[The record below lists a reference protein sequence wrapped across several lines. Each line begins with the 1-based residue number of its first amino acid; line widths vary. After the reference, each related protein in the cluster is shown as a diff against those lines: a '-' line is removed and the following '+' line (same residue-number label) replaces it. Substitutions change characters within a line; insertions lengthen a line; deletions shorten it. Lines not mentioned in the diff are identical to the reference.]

1 MTLAIAMGL
10 ARNAKQKRI
19 KLIKDVGYLA
29 ILAIMMIKEKRKKM
43 LNPPKKNKT
52 PVLQCSLS

>member
-1 MTLAIAMGL
+1 MAIAL
-10 ARNAKQKRI
+10 RTERNANKNTN
-19 KLIKDVGYLA
+19 KDVGYLA